1 MPASPMCTCVYVIEA
16 KFWDEFI
23 HEYRMLR
30 VANGC
35 NNRTIS
41 TSYFSKGNSM
51 WYECILCVNKV
62 VIECSCVSLIFE
74 ES

>member
-16 KFWDEFI
+16 NFWDEFI

-51 WYECILCVNKV
+51 WYECIL
-62 VIECSCVSLIFE
+62 
-74 ES
+74 